1 MIEDRDAG
9 SLEKNGR
16 SRAREKWLD
25 SKHTLKTEAPEFA
38 NGGHVQYEGKREISL
53 RIWPEHLKG

>member
-9 SLEKNGR
+9 SLETNGR

-25 SKHTLKTEAPEFA
+25 SKYTLKTEAPEFA
-38 NGGHVQYEGKREISL
+38 NG
-53 RIWPEHLKG
+53 